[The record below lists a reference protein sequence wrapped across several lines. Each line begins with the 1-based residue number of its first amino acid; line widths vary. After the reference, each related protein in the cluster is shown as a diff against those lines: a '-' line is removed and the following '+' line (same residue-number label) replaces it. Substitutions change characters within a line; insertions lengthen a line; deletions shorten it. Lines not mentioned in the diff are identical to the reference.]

1 MHSVVITG
9 VSTGIGHA
17 SAQIL
22 LDKGF
27 HVFGSVR
34 NTADAQRL
42 GREFGTAFTPLL
54 FDITDEAAVQAAAGQ
69 VREALGG
76 ATLAGLVNNAGAA
89 VAGPLLEL
97 PVAEFRRQLEI
108 NLVGTYIVTQAFA
121 PLLGA
126 DTSLRGDPGRIVNIS
141 SMAGVR
147 ALPFL
152 GPYSASKFGLEG
164 YSESLR
170 RELLLYGID
179 VIIIGPGPVRTPIWD
194 KAESIDTSPFQHSP
208 YAPLLEKFSQYFVEQ
223 GRNGYP
229 AELIGDLVHQALTL
243 RKPKTRYA
251 AVKGR
256 LLEKLMMNIAS
267 KRMLDRIIG
276 KSVGLLPPLRERT
289 DQPPG
294 P

>member
-1 MHSVVITG
+1 MRSVVVTG

-17 SAQIL
+17 SAKIL
-22 LDKGF
+22 LEKGF
-27 HVFGSVR
+27 KVFGSVR
-34 NTADAQRL
+34 NEADAERL
-42 GREFGTAFTPLL
+42 ARGFGAGFTPLR
-54 FDITDEAAVQAAAGQ
+54 FDITDETAVRACAAQ

-76 ATLAGLVNNAGAA
+76 ETLGGLVNNAGIA

-97 PVAEFRRQLEI
+97 PVEEFRRQLEV
-108 NLVGTYIVTQAFA
+108 NLVGTFIVTQAFA

-126 DTSLRGDPGRIVNIS
+126 DDTLRGTPGRIVNIS
-141 SMAGVR
+141 SMPGVR

-152 GPYSASKFGLEG
+152 GPYAASKFGLEG

-170 RELLLYGID
+170 RELLLYGIE
-179 VIIIGPGPVRTPIWD
+179 VIVIGPGPVKTPIWD
-194 KAESIDTSPFQHSP
+194 KAETIDAGAYQDSP
-208 YAPLLEKFSQYFVEQ
+208 YAPLMEKFSRYFVEQ

-243 RKPKTRYA
+243 RKPKVRYA

-256 LLEKLMMNIAS
+256 LVEKLLMNIAS
-267 KRMLDRIIG
+267 RRTLDRVIG

-289 DQPPG
+289 E
-294 P
+294 

>member
-1 MHSVVITG
+1 MASIVVTG

-17 SAQIL
+17 STKIL

-27 HVFGSVR
+27 RVFGSVR
-34 NTADAQRL
+34 SESDAERL
-42 GREFGTAFTPLL
+42 SREFGAGFTPLL
-54 FDITDEAAVQAAAGQ
+54 FDITDEAAVLASAAK

-76 ATLAGLVNNAGAA
+76 ETLSGLVNNAGVAI
-89 VAGPLLEL
+89 AGPLLEL

-108 NLVGTYIVTQAFA
+108 NLVGTFIVTQAFA
-121 PLLGA
+121 PLLGV
-126 DTSLRGDPGRIVNIS
+126 DSTLQGEPGRIVNIS

-170 RELLLYGID
+170 RELLLFGID
-179 VIIIGPGPVRTPIWD
+179 VIVIGPGPVKTPIWD
-194 KAESIDTSPFQHSP
+194 KAETIDTAPYQNSP
-208 YAPLLEKFSQYFVEQ
+208 YVPLMEKFSRYFVEQ
-223 GRNGYP
+223 GRTGYP
-229 AELIGDLVHQALTL
+229 AELIGDLVHQALTV
-243 RKPKTRYA
+243 RKPSTRYA

-256 LLEKLMMNIAS
+256 LAEKLLMNIAP

-276 KSVGLLPPLRERT
+276 KSIGLLPPLRERT
-289 DQPPG
+289 D
-294 P
+294 

>member
-1 MHSVVITG
+1 MRSVVVTG

-17 SAQIL
+17 SAQVL
-22 LDKGF
+22 LDKGYR
-27 HVFGSVR
+27 VFGSVR
-34 NTADAQRL
+34 NMADAERL
-42 GREFGTAFTPLL
+42 SREFGAGFTPLH
-54 FDITDEAAVQAAAGQ
+54 FDITDEAAVKECAAQ
-69 VREALGG
+69 VRDALNGE
-76 ATLAGLVNNAGAA
+76 TLAGLVNNAGIA

-97 PVAEFRRQLEI
+97 PVQEFRRQLEV
-108 NLVGTYIVTQAFA
+108 NLVGTFIVTQAFA

-126 DTSLRGDPGRIVNIS
+126 DTTLRGDPGRIVNIS

-179 VIIIGPGPVRTPIWD
+179 VIVIGPGPVKTPIWD
-194 KAESIDTSPFQHSP
+194 KAETVDTAAYQNSP
-208 YAPLLEKFSQYFVEQ
+208 YAPLLEKFRRYFGEQ

-243 RKPKTRYA
+243 RKPKPRYA

-256 LLEKLMMNIAS
+256 LLEKLLMNIAS
-267 KRMLDRIIG
+267 KRMLDRVIG
-276 KSVGLLPPLRERT
+276 KSIGLLPPLRERT
-289 DQPPG
+289 D
-294 P
+294 

>member
-1 MHSVVITG
+1 MASVVITG

-17 SAQIL
+17 SAQVL
-22 LDKGF
+22 LDKGYR
-27 HVFGSVR
+27 VFGSVR
-34 NTADAQRL
+34 NEADAERL
-42 GREFGTAFTPLL
+42 SNEFGAGFTPLR
-54 FDITDEAAVQAAAGQ
+54 FDITDEAAVKACASQ

-76 ATLAGLVNNAGAA
+76 ETLAGLVNNAGVA

-97 PVAEFRRQLEI
+97 PVQEFRRQLEI
-108 NLVGTYIVTQAFA
+108 NLVGTFIVTQAFA

-126 DTSLRGDPGRIVNIS
+126 DSTLRGDPGRIVNIS

-152 GPYSASKFGLEG
+152 GPYAASKFGLEG

-179 VIIIGPGPVRTPIWD
+179 VIVIGPGPVKTPIWD
-194 KAESIDTSPFQHSP
+194 KAETVDTAAYQNSP
-208 YAPLLEKFSQYFVEQ
+208 YAPLLEKFSRYFVEQ

-229 AELIGDLVHQALTL
+229 AELIGDLVYQALTL

-256 LLEKLMMNIAS
+256 LTEKLLMNIAS
-267 KRMLDRIIG
+267 KRMLDRVIG
-276 KSVGLLPPLRERT
+276 KSIGLLPPLRERT
-289 DQPPG
+289 D
-294 P
+294 